1 MLDRNRERKAEAYFV
16 YLRKLNREEYTGRV
30 TVDLFR
36 GGIGSLEKEGE
47 ELIKVEF
54 KETVNLK

>member
-1 MLDRNRERKAEAYFV
+1 MLDREKKAEPYFV
-16 YLRKLNREEYTGRV
+16 YIRKLIREGYTGRV